1 MLAFQRLAKLYDACR
16 HTQQVQVFFGNKK
29 PRYCVAAWLPK
40 QDLNLRP
47 AG

>member
-29 PRYCVAAWLPK
+29 NHAIAWLLGSPS
-40 QDLNLRP
+40 RT
-47 AG
+47 